1 MSEKDQPWVLAAT
14 AGEMGVEERARLQEQ
29 AAGVGH
35 HPVTLVTCHRVEVYG
50 FGEPP
55 ELEMPVRLEGEA
67 AIRRLFRV
75 TAGLESAVM
84 GEDEILHQVRE
95 ALATA
100 RARPENGQNPTIDPR
115 LARAF
120 EEAIAVGRRAR
131 AGSSAPKTDLAQRAI
146 AWLAQ
151 RADLGGR
158 RVLVAGTGVM
168 GGALRRA
175 ATPAGAEVVVAGR
188 DRRRADLTLAEAAD
202 EAGGMAAIAVALA
215 GPWTALE
222 GAGTEL
228 PPLADLSSPPA
239 VPASVR
245 QALGDRLLDV
255 DALFER
261 LPAEQG
267 VGGSP
272 PAEMSWAERAEGLVA
287 EGVDG
292 YLTWLRSREA
302 VEVVRT
308 LRERAEERRRARVE
322 RFLRG
327 AGELN
332 GEGREQLEKLT
343 RQLVSDLLHE
353 PLVALRTDPDG
364 SGEAA
369 RRLFGL

>member
-1 MSEKDQPWVLAAT
+1 MSETDRPWVLAAT
-14 AGEMGVEERARLQEQ
+14 AGELGVEERARLQER
-29 AAGVGH
+29 AAGLGR
-35 HPVTLVTCHRVEVYG
+35 HPVTLVTCHRVELYG

-55 ELEMPVRLEGEA
+55 DLEMPVRLQGED

-100 RARPENGQNPTIDPR
+100 RAQAADPR
-115 LARAF
+115 LTRAF

-131 AGSSAPKTDLAQRAI
+131 AGSSAPKTDLAERAI

-151 RADLGGR
+151 RADLEGG

-168 GGALRRA
+168 GGALARA
-175 ATPAGAEVVVAGR
+175 ATAAGAEVLVAGR
-188 DRRRADLTLAEAAD
+188 DRRRADLTLAEAASQ
-202 EAGGMAAIAVALA
+202 ARGMAAVAVALA
-215 GPWTALE
+215 GPWEALE
-222 GAGTEL
+222 GATEL

-239 VPASVR
+239 VPASAR
-245 QALGDRLLDV
+245 QRLGDRLLDI

-261 LPAEQG
+261 LPAEAG
-267 VGGSP
+267 
-272 PAEMSWAERAEGLVA
+272 WAERAEGLVA
-287 EGVDG
+287 EGVEG
-292 YLTWLRSREA
+292 YLTWLRSRQA
-302 VEVVRT
+302 VDAVRT

-327 AGELN
+327 AGALN
-332 GEGREQLEKLT
+332 GEGREQVDKLT
-343 RQLVSDLLHE
+343 RQLVQDLLHE

>member
-1 MSEKDQPWVLAAT
+1 MSERDRPWVLAAT
-14 AGEMGVEERARLQEQ
+14 AGEMGVDERAQLQER
-29 AAGVGH
+29 AAGLGH

-55 ELEMPVRLEGEA
+55 ELEMPVRLDGED

-100 RARPENGQNPTIDPR
+100 RERTLDPR
-115 LARAF
+115 LTRAF

-146 AWLAQ
+146 GWLAQ
-151 RADLGGR
+151 RADLEGR

-168 GGALRRA
+168 GGALARA
-175 ATPAGAEVVVAGR
+175 ARASGAHVVVAGR
-188 DRRRADLTLAEAAD
+188 DRRRADLTLAEAAG
-202 EAGGMAAIAVALA
+202 EAGEMAAIAVALG
-215 GPWTALE
+215 GPWTALD
-222 GAGTEL
+222 GITDL

-245 QALGDRLLDV
+245 RALGDRLLDI

-261 LPAEQG
+261 LPAEAG
-267 VGGSP
+267 
-272 PAEMSWAERAEGLVA
+272 WAERAETLVA
-287 EGVDG
+287 EGVEG

-302 VEVVRT
+302 VDVVRT
-308 LRERAEERRRARVE
+308 LRERAEERRRMRVE

-327 AGELN
+327 AGALD
-332 GEGREQLEKLT
+332 GAGREQVEKLT

>member
-1 MSEKDQPWVLAAT
+1 MSERDRPWVLAAT
-14 AGEMGVEERARLQEQ
+14 AGELGVEERAKLQER
-29 AAGVGH
+29 AAGLGH

-55 ELEMPVRLEGEA
+55 ALEMPVHLQGED

-95 ALATA
+95 ALADA
-100 RARPENGQNPTIDPR
+100 RSRHPNGDTTTVDPR

-151 RADLGGR
+151 RADLERG

-168 GGALRRA
+168 GGALARA
-175 ATPAGAEVVVAGR
+175 ATAVGAEVVVAGR
-188 DRRRADLTLAEAAD
+188 DRRRADLTLAEAASQ
-202 EAGGMAAIAVALA
+202 AGGMAAVAIALA
-215 GPWTALE
+215 GPWNALD
-222 GAGTEL
+222 GTTEL
-228 PPLADLSSPPA
+228 PPVADLSSPPA
-239 VPASVR
+239 VPASAR
-245 QALGDRLLDV
+245 RTLGDRMLDI

-261 LPAEQG
+261 LPAEAG
-267 VGGSP
+267 
-272 PAEMSWAERAEGLVA
+272 WAERAEGLVA
-287 EGVDG
+287 EGVEG
-292 YLTWLRSREA
+292 YLTWLRSRQA
-302 VEVVRT
+302 VDAVRT

-327 AGELN
+327 AGGLN
-332 GEGREQLEKLT
+332 GDGREQVEKLT
-343 RQLVSDLLHE
+343 RQLVQDLLHE

>member
-1 MSEKDQPWVLAAT
+1 VLAAT
-14 AGEMGVEERARLQEQ
+14 AGELGVEERAELQER
-29 AAGVGH
+29 AAGVGG
-35 HPVTLVTCHRVEVYG
+35 HPVVLVTCHRVELYG

-55 ELEMPVRLEGEA
+55 DLEMPVRLEGED

-95 ALATA
+95 AQAAA
-100 RARPENGQNPTIDPR
+100 RSQQADGRALDPR
-115 LARAF
+115 LARLF

-131 AGSSAPKTDLAQRAI
+131 AGSSAPKTDLAQRAV

-151 RADLGGR
+151 RADLAAR
-158 RVLVAGTGVM
+158 PVLVAGTGVM
-168 GGALRRA
+168 GGALARA
-175 ATPAGAEVVVAGR
+175 ARAAGAEVVIAGR
-188 DRRRADLTLAEAAD
+188 DGRRADRTLAEAA
-202 EAGGMAAIAVALA
+202 AGVDGMAAIAVALG

-222 GAGTEL
+222 GAVTDL

-245 QALGDRLLDV
+245 QALGDRMLDV

-261 LPAEQG
+261 LPAEAG
-267 VGGSP
+267 
-272 PAEMSWAERAEGLVA
+272 WAERAEALAA
-287 EGVDG
+287 EGVEG
-292 YLTWLRSREA
+292 YLTWLRSRQA
-302 VEVVRT
+302 VDAVRT

-327 AGELN
+327 AGALD
-332 GEGREQLEKLT
+332 GRGREQVERLT